1 MRKFFKNSSETQHT
15 LTHARDGGERSREC
29 NKTDILVHTRT
40 RARNNNEREREKK
53 KKNEKRKRT
62 EEKEDDGER
71 TALSEIFLLS

>member
-1 MRKFFKNSSETQHT
+1 MRKFFKNSSETQHI
-15 LTHARDGGERSREC
+15 LTHTRDGGKRSREC
-29 NKTDILVHTRT
+29 NNTEILVNTHT
-40 RARNNNEREREKK
+40 RARNNNEREKK

>member
-1 MRKFFKNSSETQHT
+1 MRKFFKNATETQHT
-15 LTHARDGGERSREC
+15 LTHTRDGGKRSREC
-29 NKTDILVHTRT
+29 NNTEILVHTRA
-40 RARNNNEREREKK
+40 RARNNNEREREK

>member
-1 MRKFFKNSSETQHT
+1 VRKFFKNSSETQHT

-29 NKTDILVHTRT
+29 NNTREILVHTRT
-40 RARNNNEREREKK
+40 RARNNNEREKEK

>member
-15 LTHARDGGERSREC
+15 LTHTRDGGKRSREC
-29 NKTDILVHTRT
+29 NNTEILVNTHT

>member
-29 NKTDILVHTRT
+29 NNTEILVHTRT
-40 RARNNNEREREKK
+40 RARNNNEREKEKK